1 MIFNNP
7 CFPRSEIIKT
17 IQEIIL
23 YSDYAL
29 NFTLTFNKH
38 YLIIKFRFILENL
51 AFHHTAI

>member
-38 YLIIKFRFILENL
+38 YFNY
-51 AFHHTAI
+51 